1 MIHRAEHYTTL
12 NINRGGYHLYGGR
25 GMYLEL
31 DKKDKEAV
39 ALIDSEGEEI
49 TYGGIL
55 SFLEKYR
62 ENIERRTLL
71 FVLSRNCVGAAVGYL
86 GAVAN
91 HIVPLMLGAGMD
103 QELLETLTDIYR
115 PSYIWKP
122 EEMVREN
129 ENILLRKYRYA
140 LVDTGMPPYPMYEDL
155 ALLLTTSGSTGSP
168 KLVRHSYGN
177 LEAQARNI
185 SAFFGLDNT
194 ERPMVDLPIHYTYG
208 LSILNSHLYSGA
220 TVLLTGMNVLTPG
233 YWDFL
238 KKERA
243 SSFTNVPY
251 SYEILKKLRVFG
263 MDLPYLRTF
272 SQGGGKLNEGLH
284 REFAEY
290 AQKTGRKF
298 IVTYGQTEGSA
309 RMAWLP
315 PEYALEKCGSIG
327 KAIPNGKLYIV
338 DEDSRVIDTP
348 DTIGEMVYEGPNV
361 TLGYAETREDLALGD
376 ERHGVLH
383 TGDMV
388 KTDRDGFFYI
398 VGRKKRF
405 LKLWGYRVGL
415 DECENIIK
423 RAFDVECACVGDD
436 RCMKIYVNS
445 KQDMDAVKRYIADKT
460 GINSSAFQVHY
471 IETLPRN
478 EAGKV
483 LYSQL

>member
-1 MIHRAEHYTTL
+1 MF
-12 NINRGGYHLYGGR
+12 
-25 GMYLEL
+25 LEL
-31 DKKDKEAV
+31 DQKEKNAIAV
-39 ALIDSEGEEI
+39 IDSEGMQISYGEI
-49 TYGGIL
+49 ISFADKFKECIGG
-55 SFLEKYR
+55 
-62 ENIERRTLL
+62 RTLV
-71 FVLSRNCVGAAVGYL
+71 FILSRNCVGAAAGYL
-86 GAVAN
+86 GAMINRV
-91 HIVPLMLGAGMD
+91 VPLMLGAGMD
-103 QELLETLTDIYR
+103 QELLATLVGIYR
-115 PSYIWKP
+115 PAYLWKP
-122 EEMVREN
+122 VEMVGDT
-129 ENILLRKYRYA
+129 ENILLQAYQYA
-140 LVDTGMPPYPMYEDL
+140 LVATGLSPYPLYREL
-155 ALLLTTSGSTGSP
+155 SLLLTTSGSTGSP

-185 SAFFGLDNT
+185 SAFFGLDSA

-220 TVLLTGMNVLTPG
+220 TVLLTSLNVLNPG

-238 KKERA
+238 KGERA

-251 SYEILKKLRVFG
+251 SYEILKKLRVFR
-263 MDLPYLRTF
+263 MDLPHLRTF
-272 SQGGGKLNEGLH
+272 SQGGGKLDEGLH

-338 DEDSRVIDTP
+338 DEDGRMVDTP

-361 TLGYAETREDLALGD
+361 TLGYAEKGEDLALGD
-376 ERHGVLH
+376 ERRGVLY
-383 TGDMV
+383 TSDMV
-388 KTDRDGFFYI
+388 KMDSDGFFYI

-423 RAFDVECACVGDD
+423 RAFDVECACVGNDQ
-436 RCMKIYVNS
+436 CMQVYVNS
-445 KQDMDAVKRYIADKT
+445 RQDMDAVRRYIADKT
-460 GINSSAFQVHY
+460 GINSSAFRVHY
-471 IETLPRN
+471 IESLPRN

-483 LYSQL
+483 LYSALESKNI

>member
-1 MIHRAEHYTTL
+1 
-12 NINRGGYHLYGGR
+12 
-25 GMYLEL
+25 MYLGL
-31 DKKDKEAV
+31 DSKDKETM
-39 ALIDSEGEEI
+39 ALIDSEGEAI

-55 SFLEKYR
+55 SFAEEFKESVNGRALMF
-62 ENIERRTLL
+62 I
-71 FVLSRNCVGAAVGYL
+71 LSRNCVGAAVGYL
-86 GAVAN
+86 GAMVN
-91 HIVPLMLGAGMD
+91 HVVPLMLGAGMD
-103 QELLETLTDIYR
+103 QGLLETLTDIYC
-115 PSYIWKP
+115 PAYIWKP
-122 EEMVREN
+122 MEMVGET
-129 ENILLRKYRYA
+129 ENILLQGYRYA
-140 LVDTGMPPYPMYEDL
+140 LVATGLPSYPMYEEL
-155 ALLLTTSGSTGSP
+155 SLLLTTSGSTGSP

-185 SAFFGLDNT
+185 SAFFGLDSA

-238 KKERA
+238 KRERA

-263 MDLPYLRTF
+263 MDLPHLRTF
-272 SQGGGKLNEGLH
+272 SQGGGKLDEGLH

-290 AQKTGRKF
+290 AQNTGRKF

-315 PEYALEKCGSIG
+315 PECALEKCGSIG

-338 DEDSRVIDTP
+338 DEDGRVIDTP

-361 TLGYAETREDLALGD
+361 TLGYAEIREDLALGD
-376 ERHGVLH
+376 ERHGVLY

-388 KTDRDGFFYI
+388 KMDSDGFFYI

-436 RCMKIYVNS
+436 RCMQIYVTS
-445 KQDMDAVKRYIADKT
+445 RQDPDAVRRYIADKT

-471 IETLPRN
+471 IEALPRN
-478 EAGKV
+478 EAGKI